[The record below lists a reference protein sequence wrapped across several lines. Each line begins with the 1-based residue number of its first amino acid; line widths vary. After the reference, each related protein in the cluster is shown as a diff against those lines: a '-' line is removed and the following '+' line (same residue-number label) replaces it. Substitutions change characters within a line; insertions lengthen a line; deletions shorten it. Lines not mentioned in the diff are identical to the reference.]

1 MKRPNSQSGYVGIL
15 MVLIGTSVLIFLMT
29 KVYLTPS
36 KTTSDLQST
45 GANSDTSV
53 TELERRRTAAD
64 KAADIAAQQA
74 EAAAETNRM
83 IDSIQ

>member
-1 MKRPNSQSGYVGIL
+1 MKRATNQSGYVGVL
-15 MVLIGTSVLIFLMT
+15 MVLIGTAILIFIMT

-45 GANSDTSV
+45 DANSDIPA
-53 TELERRRTAAD
+53 TELERRRTAVD

-74 EAAAETNRM
+74 ETVAETNRL
-83 IDSIQ
+83 IESIQ